1 MLAASL
7 PPAGCGRTPK
17 PVSSVDVAWT
27 LRPAPAAVG
36 PATLTLTLR
45 DRSGVPV
52 QGAIVR
58 LEGHMSHAGMAP
70 VQETATERGPGV
82 YEVSF
87 AFTMPGD
94 WVLLLSATLTD
105 GARVERRVD
114 VPHVRPS
121 G

>member
-1 MLAASL
+1 
-7 PPAGCGRTPK
+7 
-17 PVSSVDVAWT
+17 
-27 LRPAPAAVG
+27 
-36 PATLTLTLR
+36 
-45 DRSGVPV
+45 
-52 QGAIVR
+52 
-58 LEGHMSHAGMAP
+58 MAP